1 MPIKPKVF
9 STLLALNSMDTPKK
23 TQVRVLISV
32 TPAFVFFK
40 GLSRSSGKL
49 FRFVLGSCTSGVNTA
64 RNSLRGIK
72 SMHFFPRSE
81 MG

>member
-1 MPIKPKVF
+1 
-9 STLLALNSMDTPKK
+9 MDTPKK

-49 FRFVLGSCTSGVNTA
+49 FRFVLGSCTPGGQYGS
-64 RNSLRGIK
+64 K
-72 SMHFFPRSE
+72 FSE
-81 MG
+81 GNHADALLPPF